1 MKVIVAGG
9 RDFRDWDL
17 LSATLD
23 EEKDLIDEVV
33 CGEAKGADLAGK
45 HWAELNDIPVTSFC
59 ADWSTYGKSAGPIR
73 NKEMANYADYLIAFW
88 DGKSRGTK
96 NMIEEM
102 RHAGKHGKVIL
113 YEKN

>member
-23 EEKDLIDEVV
+23 KEKDLIDEVV
-33 CGEAKGADLAGK
+33 CGEAKGADSLGK
-45 HWAELNDIPVTSFC
+45 QWAEENNIPVKSFYPEWERLGR
-59 ADWSTYGKSAGPIR
+59 AAGIIR
-73 NKEMANYADYLIAFW
+73 NHLMGDYADYLIAFW

-96 NMIEEM
+96 NMIEEICD
-102 RHAGKHGKVIL
+102 A
-113 YEKN
+113 

>member
-45 HWAELNDIPVTSFC
+45 HWAELNDIPVISFC
-59 ADWSTYGKSAGPIR
+59 ADWSIYG
-73 NKEMANYADYLIAFW
+73 
-88 DGKSRGTK
+88 
-96 NMIEEM
+96 
-102 RHAGKHGKVIL
+102 
-113 YEKN
+113 